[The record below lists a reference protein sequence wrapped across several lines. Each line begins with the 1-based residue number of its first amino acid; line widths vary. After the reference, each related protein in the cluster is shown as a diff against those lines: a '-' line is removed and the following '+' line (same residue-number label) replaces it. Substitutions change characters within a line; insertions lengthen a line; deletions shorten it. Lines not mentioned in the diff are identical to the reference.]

1 MKYVK
6 VCDQYVPIEQSVME
20 LLFKYHHEKE
30 SSLTEAE
37 GLIINK
43 FLRYVK
49 SMRCSS
55 CHTKCKTLDVIVDQ
69 VSEEFLELPIQSQV
83 IDFPALIQEK

>member
-6 VCDQYVPIEQSVME
+6 ICDQYVPIEQNVME
-20 LLFKYHHEKE
+20 LLFKYDSEKE

-37 GLIINK
+37 GLLINR

-55 CHTKCKTLDVIVDQ
+55 CQTKCKTLDVIIDQ
-69 VSEEFLELPIQSQV
+69 AVEESLEFPIQPQIV
-83 IDFPALIQEK
+83 DFPLLVQSK

>member
-6 VCDQYVPIEQSVME
+6 VCDQFVPVEQPVME
-20 LLFKYHHEKE
+20 LLFKYHNEE
-30 SSLTEAE
+30 ASSLTEEE
-37 GLIINK
+37 GLTINK

-55 CHTKCKTLDVIVDQ
+55 CRTKCKTLDVIIDQAVD
-69 VSEEFLELPIQSQV
+69 ELFEFPVQPQV
-83 IDFPALIQEK
+83 I